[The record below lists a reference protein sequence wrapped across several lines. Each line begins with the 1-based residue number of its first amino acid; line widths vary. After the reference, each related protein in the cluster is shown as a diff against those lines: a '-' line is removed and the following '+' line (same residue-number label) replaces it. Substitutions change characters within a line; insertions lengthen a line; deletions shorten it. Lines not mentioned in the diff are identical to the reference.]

1 MRTVATPRRYT
12 LVAIVLHW
20 LIALGI
26 LVLLAL
32 GLAMTRGSL
41 PPMDRFAF
49 YQWHKSVGLTVLVL
63 MGLRVLW
70 RLFHTPPPLP
80 EAMPRAERRAAGA
93 AHLALYGL
101 LVAMPLVGWA
111 MVSASPYNIPT
122 VLYGVIPWPHLPVL
136 PELPNKA
143 AVEGVLKLVHSYGA
157 WLLIALLLLHVGA
170 ALRHHLVLRDDTLWR
185 MLPLVPRP
193 GSKPEVPSR

>member
-1 MRTVATPRRYT
+1 MHTVATPRRYT

-26 LVLLAL
+26 LALLGL

-49 YQWHKSVGLTVLVL
+49 YQWHKSIGLTVLVL
-63 MGLRVLW
+63 MVLRVLW

-80 EAMPRAERRAAGA
+80 VAMPKAERRAAGA

-101 LVAMPLVGWA
+101 LLAMPLVGWA

-122 VLYGVIPWPHLPVL
+122 VLYGMIPWPHLPVL

-157 WLLIALLLLHVGA
+157 WLLMALLLLHVGA
-170 ALRHHLVLRDDTLWR
+170 ALRHHLALRDDTLWR

-193 GSKPEVPSR
+193 GAKPEVPSR

>member
-1 MRTVATPRRYT
+1 MRTVAAPRRYT

-26 LVLLAL
+26 LALLGL

-41 PPMDRFAF
+41 PPMERFAL
-49 YQWHKSVGLTVLVL
+49 YQWHKSVGITVLVL
-63 MGLRVLW
+63 MALRVVW
-70 RLFHTPPPLP
+70 RLFHKPPPLP
-80 EAMPRAERRAAGA
+80 EAMPKAERRAAGL

-101 LVAMPLVGWA
+101 LLAMPLVGWA

-122 VLYGVIPWPHLPVL
+122 VLYGTIPWPHLPVL

-143 AVEGVLKLVHSYGA
+143 AVEGVLKLAHSYGA
-157 WLLIALLLLHVGA
+157 WLLIALLILHVGA

-185 MLPLVPRP
+185 MLPVVPRP
-193 GSKPEVPSR
+193 SAKPEVPSR

>member
-1 MRTVATPRRYT
+1 MRTVAPSRRYT
-12 LVAIVLHW
+12 IVAIVLHW

-26 LVLLAL
+26 LALLTL

-41 PPMDRFAF
+41 SPMDRFAF
-49 YQWHKSVGLTVLVL
+49 YQWHKSVGITVLVL
-63 MGLRVLW
+63 MVLRLAW
-70 RLFHTPPPLP
+70 RLFNRPPPLP
-80 EAMPRAERRAAGA
+80 EAMPKAERRAAGA

-101 LVAMPLVGWA
+101 LLAMPLVGWA

-136 PELPNKA
+136 SDLPNKA
-143 AVEGVLKLVHSYGA
+143 AVEGALKLAHSTGA

-170 ALRHHLVLRDDTLWR
+170 ALRHHLALRDDTLWR

-193 GSKPEVPSR
+193 SPKP

>member
-1 MRTVATPRRYT
+1 MHTVATPRRYT

-26 LVLLAL
+26 LVLLGL
-32 GLAMTRGSL
+32 GLAMTRGPLS
-41 PPMDRFAF
+41 PMDRFAF

-63 MGLRVLW
+63 MGVRLAW
-70 RLFHTPPPLP
+70 RLFHKPPPLP
-80 EAMPRAERRAAGA
+80 AAMPKAERRAASA

-101 LVAMPLVGWA
+101 RLAMPLVGWA

-157 WLLIALLLLHVGA
+157 WLLMALLLLHVGA

-185 MLPLVPRP
+185 MLPLVRRA
-193 GSKPEVPSR
+193 SAKPEVSSR

>member
-1 MRTVATPRRYT
+1 MRTVAASRRYT
-12 LVAIVLHW
+12 IVAIVLHW

-26 LVLLAL
+26 LALLAL
-32 GLAMTRGSL
+32 GLAMTRGPLS
-41 PPMDRFAF
+41 PMDRFAF
-49 YQWHKSVGLTVLVL
+49 YQWHKSIGLTVLVL
-63 MGLRVLW
+63 MALRLAW
-70 RLFHTPPPLP
+70 RLFNPPPPLP
-80 EAMPRAERRAAGA
+80 EAMPTAERRAAGA

-101 LVAMPLVGWA
+101 LLAMPLVGWA

-122 VLYGVIPWPHLPVL
+122 VLYGAIPWPHLPVL

-143 AVEGVLKLVHSYGA
+143 AVEGALKLVHSYGA

-185 MLPLVPRP
+185 MLPLVPRARA
-193 GSKPEVPSR
+193 KPEVPSR

>member
-1 MRTVATPRRYT
+1 MHTVATPRRYT

-26 LVLLAL
+26 LVLLGL
-32 GLAMTRGSL
+32 GLAMTRGPLS
-41 PPMDRFAF
+41 PMDRFAF

-63 MGLRVLW
+63 MGVRLAW
-70 RLFHTPPPLP
+70 RHFHKPPPLP
-80 EAMPRAERRAAGA
+80 AAMPKAERRAASA

-101 LVAMPLVGWA
+101 LLAMPLVGWA

-157 WLLIALLLLHVGA
+157 WLLMALLLLHVGA

-185 MLPLVPRP
+185 MLPLVRRA
-193 GSKPEVPSR
+193 SAKPEVSSR

>member
-12 LVAIVLHW
+12 LVAIGLHW

-26 LVLLAL
+26 LALLGI

-41 PPMDRFAF
+41 PPMERFAL

-63 MGLRVLW
+63 MAIRLAW
-70 RLFHTPPPLP
+70 RLFHRPPPLP
-80 EAMPRAERRAAGA
+80 ETMPKAERRAAGA

-143 AVEGVLKLVHSYGA
+143 AVEGALKLAHSYGA
-157 WLLIALLLLHVGA
+157 WLLIALLLLHIGA

-185 MLPLVPRP
+185 MLPVVPRP
-193 GSKPEVPSR
+193 GAKSEASSR

>member
-70 RLFHTPPPLP
+70 RLFHRPPPLP
-80 EAMPRAERRAAGA
+80 EAMPKAERRAAGA

-101 LVAMPLVGWA
+101 LLAMPLVGWA

-122 VLYGVIPWPHLPVL
+122 VLYGVVPWPHLPVL

-143 AVEGVLKLVHSYGA
+143 AVEGVLKLLHSYGA
-157 WLLIALLLLHVGA
+157 WLLIALLVLHVGA

-185 MLPLVPRP
+185 MLPLVRRT
-193 GSKPEVPSR
+193 GAKPEVSSR

>member
-32 GLAMTRGSL
+32 GLAMTRGGL

-70 RLFHTPPPLP
+70 RLFHRPPPLP
-80 EAMPRAERRAAGA
+80 EAMPKAERRAAGA

-101 LVAMPLVGWA
+101 LLAMPLVGWA

-143 AVEGVLKLVHSYGA
+143 AVEGVLKLLHSYGA
-157 WLLIALLLLHVGA
+157 WLLIALLVLHVGA

-185 MLPLVPRP
+185 MLPLVRRA
-193 GSKPEVPSR
+193 GAKPEVSSR

>member
-1 MRTVATPRRYT
+1 MHTVATPRRYT

-26 LVLLAL
+26 LALLGL
-32 GLAMTRGSL
+32 GLAMTRGPL
-41 PPMDRFAF
+41 APMDRFAF
-49 YQWHKSVGLTVLVL
+49 YQWHKSIGLTVLVL
-63 MGLRVLW
+63 MAVRVVW
-70 RLFHTPPPLP
+70 RLFHRPPPLP
-80 EAMPRAERRAAGA
+80 DTMPKAERRAAGA

-101 LVAMPLVGWA
+101 LLAMPLVGWA

-143 AVEGVLKLVHSYGA
+143 AIEGALKLVHSTGA
-157 WLLIALLLLHVGA
+157 WLLMALLLLHIGA
-170 ALRHHLVLRDDTLWR
+170 ALRHHLALRDDTLWR

-193 GSKPEVPSR
+193 AAKPEVSSR